1 MISVQADFSN
11 YFDMVQS
18 KATTSKFYTDIQ
30 KFFKEGKI
38 DAKTY
43 ASIMT
48 EYHAST
54 LRESID
60 TARSM
65 SIGIRELELKTN
77 ESVANV
83 ALTARRTTAIG
94 EEIAIKQAESNSSI
108 AVNTERIEGMKKEKA
123 LTDKKIIQL
132 DREYNIAQADAN
144 IRVSESAKN
153 IELITA
159 RKELIYR
166 QKNGFDDNKKI
177 KKAEHASN
185 LYGMIESGGA
195 EAPQELVNL
204 VMSSLGNI

>member
-1 MISVQADFSN
+1 
-11 YFDMVQS
+11 
-18 KATTSKFYTDIQ
+18 
-30 KFFKEGKI
+30 
-38 DAKTY
+38 
-43 ASIMT
+43 
-48 EYHAST
+48 
-54 LRESID
+54 
-60 TARSM
+60 
-65 SIGIRELELKTN
+65 
-77 ESVANV
+77 
-83 ALTARRTTAIG
+83 
-94 EEIAIKQAESNSSI
+94 
-108 AVNTERIEGMKKEKA
+108 MKKEKA